1 MTATHFVDALSEL
14 LSAPPVT
21 VDTVDTSAAELYCDR
36 PGSPAAVIAA
46 TVTTAV
52 TASVTTVV
60 AAITG
65 QSHSRAG
72 NAVIN
77 APTTTTAVPAAVNA
91 TTPAA
96 TVTGQPR
103 DPAFIPPA
111 RDPPPEAVRV
121 GVRVRP
127 SPPVP
132 TSNPSTP
139 LWALTPHSLTLTRP
153 LRGGPALR
161 HKTFAFDTVFDAFAT
176 NDDIFA
182 HLAEPVVDAALAGI
196 NGVFFVFGQTGTGK
210 THTIIGDDKDP
221 GVARRAIDA
230 VFSST
235 AAAGPEPARAFHFA
249 VKYVEIYQERIRD
262 LLAVGPGADNLCIRD
277 ARGLRS
283 GGVGAFVDSREVR
296 VSSAAEAMAVIAQ
309 GEAVRAIGATAV
321 NERSSRSHAIFTL
334 NIVSHSAPAGGED
347 GGGSGGRE
355 LVDVRTSSL
364 SLVDLAG
371 SERASQAGAEG
382 TRLVE
387 SVHINKSLLALGN
400 VIAKLAND
408 DDPSAHIPYR
418 DSKLTRLLQPALGGN
433 ARTAILCAVTL
444 AVEQVEESL
453 STLMFASRAKKVT
466 NHAHRNEYLD
476 DRAEVRRWIEEAV
489 AVEKGNTV
497 RVEDELEEAREE
509 IERLL
514 GEVER
519 VRDERSAA
527 AIVAARIA
535 TGLAGEKAIASQALE
550 ASVGEASALKRTIA
564 EAQAV
569 NEACSVAKGIL
580 VEEVGYLKDGRSRF
594 AEELADSRE
603 EVGKLKG
610 ALKNVQN
617 SYAKAAADMRI
628 LARQLEVLEIEKER
642 EATAASAVVST
653 YEAKIVA
660 RDEIIAGGR
669 ELLFKRDAELTRLR
683 MEADTVCVDTVET
696 TRLLE
701 VIGKEVRR
709 YTGGKPGA
717 GAES

>member
-1 MTATHFVDALSEL
+1 MTVTEVVEAVSEPA
-14 LSAPPVT
+14 SAPAVT
-21 VDTVDTSAAELYCDR
+21 VVTAAAELDCDR
-36 PGSPAAVIAA
+36 PGSTAAAIVA
-46 TVTTAV
+46 TVSTAD
-52 TASVTTVV
+52 
-60 AAITG
+60 AAILG
-65 QSHSRAG
+65 HSHSRAG
-72 NAVIN
+72 NVAVS
-77 APTTTTAVPAAVNA
+77 APTTTAAVPTAANA

-96 TVTGQPR
+96 TVTRQPR
-103 DPAFIPPA
+103 EPAFIPPA
-111 RDPPPEAVRV
+111 RDPLPEAVRV

-132 TSNPSTP
+132 HSSPSMP

-153 LRGGPALR
+153 LRGGPAMR
-161 HKTFAFDTVFDAFAT
+161 HKTFAFDTVFDAVAT

-182 HLAEPVVDAALAGI
+182 HLAEPVVDAALAGV

-230 VFSST
+230 VFSS
-235 AAAGPEPARAFHFA
+235 AAVAGNEPARAFHFA

-262 LLAVGPGADNLCIRD
+262 LLTVGPGADNLCIRD
-277 ARGLRS
+277 ARDPRS
-283 GGVGAFVDSREVR
+283 GGGAYVESREVKCA
-296 VSSAAEAMAVIAQ
+296 SARDAMAVIAQ

-321 NERSSRSHAIFTL
+321 NERSSRSHAIFTI

-408 DDPSAHIPYR
+408 DDPSAHVPYR

-466 NHAHRNEYLD
+466 NRAHRNEYLD

-497 RVEDELEEAREE
+497 RVEDQLVEAREE

-514 GEVER
+514 EEVER
-519 VRDERSAA
+519 ARDERSAA
-527 AIVAARIA
+527 DIVAARIA
-535 TGLAGEKAIASQALE
+535 TGLAEEKAAASQALK
-550 ASVGEASALKRTIA
+550 ASVGEVLALKGKIA
-564 EAQAV
+564 QAQAV
-569 NEACSVAKGIL
+569 NEASSVAKGIL
-580 VEEVGYLKDGRSRF
+580 AEEVDYLKDERSRF
-594 AEELADSRE
+594 AEELADSRD
-603 EVGKLKG
+603 EVGNLKG

-617 SYAKAAADMRI
+617 SYAKAAADMKI

-642 EATAASAVVST
+642 QATAACAVVST

-709 YTGGKPGA
+709 YTGGQSGA
-717 GAES
+717 RAES